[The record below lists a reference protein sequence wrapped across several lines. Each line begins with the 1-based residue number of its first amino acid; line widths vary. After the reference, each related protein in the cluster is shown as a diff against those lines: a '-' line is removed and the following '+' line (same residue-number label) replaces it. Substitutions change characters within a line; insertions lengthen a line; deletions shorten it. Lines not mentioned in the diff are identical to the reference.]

1 MSLLVRLA
9 AAFAAVALITAA
21 AVAIATPVIVGRGFA
36 QIVGVGPGAGGGQG
50 GGNGPGPGAGIH
62 AQQVQQD
69 TIVAIIVVAVVAAA
83 IASIV
88 GVLLAQRIATP
99 LERLRA
105 AADAVAHGELDR
117 RSGLA
122 GRQDEIGSLG
132 RSFDT
137 MAAELEEAEASR
149 RRFFQDVVH
158 ELKTPLAVI
167 DATASAV
174 LDGVY
179 EHDDR
184 HLETIRSQSRLLARI
199 VDDLRTISLAE
210 AGQLPLRQED
220 VDVGTLVAIVVRD
233 FGARAL
239 AAGAALQVSLPSGLA
254 ARGDPDRLQQVL
266 AALVDNALR
275 HVPPGAEVSIE
286 GSAAPGA
293 RVRLAVRDTGPG
305 IPEEDKARVFDRFYQ
320 ADPSRDRAAAT
331 TGLGLSIVKA
341 LVEAQGGT
349 VGVDAAEPH
358 GAVFWMELAGAGTTA
373 ARTGPNEG
381 REGGPDGD
389 R

>member
-1 MSLLVRLA
+1 VSLLVRLA

-21 AVAIATPVIVGRGFA
+21 AVAIATPIIVGRGFA

-69 TIVAIIVVAVVAAA
+69 TIIAIIVVAVVAAA
-83 IASIV
+83 IASVV
-88 GVLLAQRIATP
+88 GVILAQRIATP
-99 LERLRA
+99 LRRLRA
-105 AADAVAHGELDR
+105 AADAVAGGELDR

-122 GRQDEIGSLG
+122 GRRDEIGSLG

-137 MAAELEEAEASR
+137 MAAELEESEASR

-179 EHDDR
+179 EHDTR

-210 AGQLPLRQED
+210 AGQLPLRVGS
-220 VDVGTLVAIVVRD
+220 VDVGTVAATVARDFAARAAAAGSDLRVAVPGGLVA
-233 FGARAL
+233 
-239 AAGAALQVSLPSGLA
+239 AA
-254 ARGDPDRLQQVL
+254 DPDRLQQAL
-266 AALVDNALR
+266 AALMDNALR
-275 HVPPGAEVSIE
+275 HVPSGGGITIE
-286 GSAAPGA
+286 GTAIQGADA
-293 RVRLAVRDTGPG
+293 RVRIAVRDTGPG
-305 IPEEDKARVFDRFYQ
+305 VPEEDRSRIFARFYQ
-320 ADPSRDRAAAT
+320 ADPARDRATGT

-341 LVEAQGGT
+341 LVEAQGGS
-349 VGVDAAEPH
+349 VGVDAAAPH
-358 GAVFWMELAGAGTTA
+358 GAIFWLELPAATA
-373 ARTGPNEG
+373 AAAAPPAPAATA
-381 REGGPDGD
+381 
-389 R
+389 